1 MMKLGFRYADII
13 EMTEEDVLGWLKA
26 SRPPEKTKKYKV
38 VRKKK

>member
-1 MMKLGFRYADII
+1 MMKLGFCYADVV
-13 EMTEEDVLGWLKA
+13 EMPEEDVLGWLKA